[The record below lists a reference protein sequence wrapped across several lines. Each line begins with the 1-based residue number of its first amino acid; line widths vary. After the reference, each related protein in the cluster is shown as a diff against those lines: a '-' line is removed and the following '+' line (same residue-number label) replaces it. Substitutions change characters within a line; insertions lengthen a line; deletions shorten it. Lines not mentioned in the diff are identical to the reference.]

1 MDRRTVIKALMGGL
15 AFPVVPIQIEAAA
28 KKLNRRII
36 LIELQGANDGLNT
49 IIPYMDPSYKKLRPK
64 IHLKNDE
71 IIPIENDLAFNHSMG
86 HMADIWDSGDLAI
99 VLGLGYPGANRSHF
113 KSIALWE
120 TGGDGE
126 RGVGRNGWLTD
137 DIKWNERSRCS

>member
-49 IIPYMDPSYKKLRPK
+49 SMFCFVLDWTDYFLLRRHEYQRSYCWSCYC
-64 IHLKNDE
+64 HLPDKDSPRIDE
-71 IIPIENDLAFNHSMG
+71 ESSHQE
-86 HMADIWDSGDLAI
+86 IW
-99 VLGLGYPGANRSHF
+99 NREAHA
-113 KSIALWE
+113 KGSILV
-120 TGGDGE
+120 GG
-126 RGVGRNGWLTD
+126 NS
-137 DIKWNERSRCS
+137 N

>member
-49 IIPYMDPSYKKLRPK
+49 IIPYMDPNYKKLRPK
-64 IHLKNDE
+64 IHLKKDE
-71 IIPIENDLAFNHSMG
+71 IIPVENDLAFNNSMEN
-86 HMADIWDSGDLAI
+86 MVDIWNSGELAI
-99 VLGLGYPGANRSHF
+99 VLGLGLSLIH
-113 KSIALWE
+113 I
-120 TGGDGE
+120 
-126 RGVGRNGWLTD
+126 
-137 DIKWNERSRCS
+137 